1 MFFDYSLLNRRNGKF
16 SLIWLIANDRLEYRR
31 RTDKNFRDV
40 MSLDVPQVCED
51 ILRYIC
57 VRIPACGGDQ
67 ARPRLSLYLSSMLM
81 AGSVRVHRHQTG
93 VLLFDVAAA
102 FEKLMK
108 TPYTGSLENEPAS
121 YRKVTLAVDPL
132 ELVPPGDPFQLGSLY
147 DIGTMPNIPTAAA
160 EQEDEPA
167 SHHRPELN
175 GNVAVPSEITLREEQ
190 RPAGP
195 PPFLEDFGDVLPPHQ
210 RPLQQPFAD
219 PLLELELDTDAVPRY
234 S

>member
-1 MFFDYSLLNRRNGKF
+1 ML
-16 SLIWLIANDRLEYRR
+16 
-31 RTDKNFRDV
+31 
-40 MSLDVPQVCED
+40 PQRSED

-190 RPAGP
+190 RPAGT
-195 PPFLEDFGDVLPPHQ
+195 LEMCCPPHQ

-219 PLLELELDTDAVPRY
+219 PLLELELGVGASAGADVSR
-234 S
+234 